1 MVLGSGI
8 RKKPIPNPGSRGQIG
23 TGSGSATLLRR
34 LAFILIVR
42 IAQARGDAFT
52 WLVSL
57 EARAG
62 ALASMHS
69 FITSCPELL
78 TEDIVRRLAVPIEAA
93 LNLLTLLSGMTHHHA
108 L

>member
-1 MVLGSGI
+1 MTFF
-8 RKKPIPNPGSRGQIG
+8 K
-23 TGSGSATLLRR
+23 TAH
-34 LAFILIVR
+34 R

-93 LNLLTLLSGMTHHHA
+93 LNLLTLLSGMTHPPS
-108 L
+108 LLIYVFLCLPVVFFL

>member
-1 MVLGSGI
+1 V
-8 RKKPIPNPGSRGQIG
+8 
-23 TGSGSATLLRR
+23 LRR
-34 LAFILIVR
+34 FGIYVDCR

-93 LNLLTLLSGMTHHHA
+93 LNLLTLLSGMTHHQCFIIDVIRDT
-108 L
+108 

>member
-1 MVLGSGI
+1 
-8 RKKPIPNPGSRGQIG
+8 
-23 TGSGSATLLRR
+23 
-34 LAFILIVR
+34 
-42 IAQARGDAFT
+42 
-52 WLVSL
+52 VSL

-78 TEDIVRRLAVPIEAA
+78 TEDIVRRLTVPIEAA

-108 L
+108 F

>member
-1 MVLGSGI
+1 L
-8 RKKPIPNPGSRGQIG
+8 RTAQARGDAF
-23 TGSGSATLLRR
+23 TWLVSLEAR
-34 LAFILIVR
+34 LILIAYR

-78 TEDIVRRLAVPIEAA
+78 TEDIVRRLTVPIEAA
-93 LNLLTLLSGMTHHHA
+93 LNLLTLLSGMTHHHDTVYVIHDTYYM
-108 L
+108 